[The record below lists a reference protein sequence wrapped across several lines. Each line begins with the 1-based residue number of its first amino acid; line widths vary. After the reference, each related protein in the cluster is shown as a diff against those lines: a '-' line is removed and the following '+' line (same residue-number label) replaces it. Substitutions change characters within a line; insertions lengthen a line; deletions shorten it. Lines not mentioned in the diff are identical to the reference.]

1 VSKLSI
7 YAKIEYLIIRRYASE
22 NRMHM
27 IRMLKLWQK
36 QNCNVDENNTIYH
49 HVMLNPAGFLPVI
62 ITETSVTFCIY
73 VNLIIINCLFHT
85 VYHKRS

>member
-1 VSKLSI
+1 
-7 YAKIEYLIIRRYASE
+7 
-22 NRMHM
+22 M

-36 QNCNVDENNTIYH
+36 QKCNVDENNTICH
-49 HVMLNPAGFLPVI
+49 HVMLNSSGFLPVI